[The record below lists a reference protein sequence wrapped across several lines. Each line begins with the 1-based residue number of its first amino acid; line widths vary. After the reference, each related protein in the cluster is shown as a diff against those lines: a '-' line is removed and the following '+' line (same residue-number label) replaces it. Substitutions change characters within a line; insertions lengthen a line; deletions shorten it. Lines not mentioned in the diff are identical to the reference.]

1 MGRWIAL
8 RVSAPEV
15 AFGDVLDGPEGDSLL
30 STLTK
35 ICVVVLVVLVL
46 FACPIFIQ
54 HALTGPNW
62 RQAYLNEQARR
73 KLADAKAR
81 NEELAAGV
89 WRNLYRDEKRKNEDL
104 TMQIQS
110 EAEAKRIVVARLSQL
125 LVEREATIRELT
137 AIKAGL
143 QNALNQAM
151 TLNKAQGDELGKQR
165 RDNITLAD
173 QLRRTTDKNSELL
186 SDVELFTRTGQVLK
200 SQLAERERE
209 IKDLRLEYQHLKQ
222 VAATVVAKK
231 PPVIGPKVE
240 GSITAVR
247 SDIASLNVG
256 SASGVKKGMEF
267 ILYRETEFV
276 AHLQIEYVDTTTCS
290 GIIVDA
296 QRDVKV
302 GDKASTSLE

>member
-1 MGRWIAL
+1 M
-8 RVSAPEV
+8 
-15 AFGDVLDGPEGDSLL
+15 

-110 EAEAKRIVVARLSQL
+110 ETEAKRVVIARLSQVL
-125 LVEREATIRELT
+125 AEREATIKELT

-143 QNALNQAM
+143 QNALNQGI

-173 QLRRTTDKNSELL
+173 QLRRTTDKNNELL
-186 SDVELFTRTGQVLK
+186 SDVELLTRTGQVLK

-209 IKDLRLEYQHLKQ
+209 IKDLRLEYQRLRH

-240 GSITAVR
+240 GSVTAVR

-256 SASGVKKGMEF
+256 AASGVKKGMEF

>member
-1 MGRWIAL
+1 M
-8 RVSAPEV
+8 
-15 AFGDVLDGPEGDSLL
+15 

-110 EAEAKRIVVARLSQL
+110 EAEAKRAVIARLSQVL
-125 LVEREATIRELT
+125 AEREATIRELT
-137 AIKAGL
+137 TIKAGL
-143 QNALNQAM
+143 QNALNQGM

-173 QLRRTTDKNSELL
+173 QLRRTMDKNHELL
-186 SDVELFTRTGQVLK
+186 SDVELLTRTGQVLK
-200 SQLAERERE
+200 TQLAERERE
-209 IKDLRLEYQHLKQ
+209 IKDLRLEYQRLKQ
-222 VAATVVAKK
+222 LAATVVAKK

-240 GSITAVR
+240 GSVTAVR

>member
-73 KLADAKAR
+73 TLADAKAR

-110 EAEAKRIVVARLSQL
+110 EAEAKREVIARLSQVL
-125 LVEREATIRELT
+125 AEREATIRELT

-143 QNALNQAM
+143 QNALNQAIA
-151 TLNKAQGDELGKQR
+151 LNKAQGDELGKQR

-173 QLRRTTDKNSELL
+173 QLRRTTDKNNELL
-186 SDVELFTRTGQVLK
+186 SDVELLTRTGQVLK
-200 SQLAERERE
+200 TQLAEREGE
-209 IKDLRLEYQHLKQ
+209 IKDLRLEYQRLKQ

-240 GSITAVR
+240 GSVTAVR

>member
-73 KLADAKAR
+73 TLADAKAR

-110 EAEAKRIVVARLSQL
+110 EAEAKREVIARLSQVL
-125 LVEREATIRELT
+125 AEREATIRELT

-143 QNALNQAM
+143 QNALNQAIA
-151 TLNKAQGDELGKQR
+151 LNKAQGDELGKQR

-173 QLRRTTDKNSELL
+173 QLRRTTDKNNELL
-186 SDVELFTRTGQVLK
+186 SDVELLTRTGQVLK
-200 SQLAERERE
+200 TQLAEREGE

-240 GSITAVR
+240 GSVTAVR

>member
-1 MGRWIAL
+1 M
-8 RVSAPEV
+8 
-15 AFGDVLDGPEGDSLL
+15 

-110 EAEAKRIVVARLSQL
+110 EAEAKRAVIARLSQVL
-125 LVEREATIRELT
+125 AEREATIRELT
-137 AIKAGL
+137 TIKAGL
-143 QNALNQAM
+143 QNALNQGM

-173 QLRRTTDKNSELL
+173 QLRRTMDKNHELL
-186 SDVELFTRTGQVLK
+186 SDVELLTRTGQVLK
-200 SQLAERERE
+200 TQVAERERE
-209 IKDLRLEYQHLKQ
+209 IKDLRLEYQRLKQ
-222 VAATVVAKK
+222 LAATVVAKK

-240 GSITAVR
+240 GSVTAVR

>member
-35 ICVVVLVVLVL
+35 ICVVVLAVLVL

-73 KLADAKAR
+73 TLADAKAR

-110 EAEAKRIVVARLSQL
+110 EAEAKREVIARLSQVL
-125 LVEREATIRELT
+125 AEREATIRELT

-143 QNALNQAM
+143 QNALNQAIA
-151 TLNKAQGDELGKQR
+151 LNKAQGDELGKQR

-173 QLRRTTDKNSELL
+173 QLRRTTDKNNELL
-186 SDVELFTRTGQVLK
+186 SDVELLTRTGQVLK
-200 SQLAERERE
+200 TQLAEREGE
-209 IKDLRLEYQHLKQ
+209 IKDLRLEYQRLKQ

-240 GSITAVR
+240 GSVTAVR

-296 QRDVKV
+296 QRVVKV